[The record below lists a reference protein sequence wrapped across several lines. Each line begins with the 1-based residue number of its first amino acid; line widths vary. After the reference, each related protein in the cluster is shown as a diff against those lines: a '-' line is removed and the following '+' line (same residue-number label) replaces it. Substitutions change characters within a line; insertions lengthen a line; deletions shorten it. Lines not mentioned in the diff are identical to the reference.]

1 MAKKPIPAV
10 PAAQAA
16 IDKAIAE
23 TAAAKPAPE
32 NPRPA
37 MPPELHRDFQIVAGA
52 AGMAAL
58 PDQQHQTWKDA
69 LNRIASHVLS
79 NLKKG

>member
-10 PAAQAA
+10 PSIELA
-16 IDKAIAE
+16 IEDA
-23 TAAAKPAPE
+23 TKPAPE
-32 NPRPA
+32 KAPPQ

-52 AGMAAL
+52 AGCAAL
-58 PDQQHQTWKDA
+58 PDQQHQAWKDA
-69 LNRIASHVLS
+69 LNRIAAHVLA

>member
-1 MAKKPIPAV
+1 MAKKNPAI

-23 TAAAKPAPE
+23 TAATKPAPE
-32 NPRPA
+32 KAPPQ

-52 AGMAAL
+52 AGCAAL
-58 PDQQHQTWKDA
+58 PDQQHQAWKDA
-69 LNRIASHVLS
+69 LNRIAAHVLA